1 MEDYNSYLLLSYTF
15 VLSAKYI
22 SSTLSNHCTPIPYF
36 TLCANRT
43 ILKYPY
49 LLNKVQ
55 LECSSTRP
63 LSLKARQPSRHGLY
77 AETYRPAEY
86 GEPYSHA
93 SSETKDPVP
102 ASTDY
107 RKCRPPF
114 LGTVSPQ
121 RIKRLHHFQPEADPS
136 VQHLLSLHSVPFPS

>member
-63 LSLKARQPSRHGLY
+63 LSLKARQPSRHGTRGQKVRHLS
-77 AETYRPAEY
+77 
-86 GEPYSHA
+86 GSLSDLIHHCFL
-93 SSETKDPVP
+93 SSRSYMEI
-102 ASTDY
+102 Y
-107 RKCRPPF
+107 QIRF
-114 LGTVSPQ
+114 LN
-121 RIKRLHHFQPEADPS
+121 I
-136 VQHLLSLHSVPFPS
+136 LSLSKQNMIEHITQNLFII